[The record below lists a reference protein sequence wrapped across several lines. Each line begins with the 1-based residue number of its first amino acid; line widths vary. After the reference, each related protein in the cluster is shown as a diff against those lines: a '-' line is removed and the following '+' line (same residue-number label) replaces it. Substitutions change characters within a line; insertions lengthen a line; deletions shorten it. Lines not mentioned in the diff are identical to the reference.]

1 MKIIVSFQEE
11 KKIIEAVDKIASN
24 RGTDRSA
31 IIRECIRKE
40 LRRIEEMEETIQ
52 K

>member
-11 KKIIEAVDKIASN
+11 KKIIETLDKIASN

-40 LRRIEEMEETIQ
+40 LWRIEEMGETY
-52 K
+52 

>member
-1 MKIIVSFQEE
+1 MQKIIVSFQEE
-11 KKIIEAVDKIASN
+11 KKIIEKVDKIDSN

-40 LRRIEEMEETIQ
+40 LRRIEEMEETF
-52 K
+52 

>member
-11 KKIIEAVDKIASN
+11 KKIIETLDKIASN

-31 IIRECIRKE
+31 MIRECLRKE
-40 LRRIEEMEETIQ
+40 LFLIEEMKEHNQ
-52 K
+52 R

>member
-1 MKIIVSFQEE
+1 MKKIISFQEE
-11 KKIIEAVDKIASN
+11 KKIIETVDKIASN

-40 LRRIEEMEETIQ
+40 LRRIKEMEETIQ